1 MDLLREQGVKGL
13 VLGAGGDIADGGEV
27 GEKTLYFFLAGE
39 VWRHALDGVAVALEP
54 IDVHG
59 FSSKGHVLATHHLAK
74 SADGS
79 V

>member
-1 MDLLREQGVKGL
+1 M
-13 VLGAGGDIADGGEV
+13 VLGAGGDMVDGGEV
-27 GEKTLYFFLAGE
+27 GEKALDFFLAGE
-39 VWRHALDGVAVALEP
+39 GWRHALDSVAVALEP

-59 FSSKGHVLATHHLAK
+59 FSSKGHVLATHHVAK